1 MAKFYAFSAS
11 GFYDDSLNAVMPDDA
26 VEITQELYAALL
38 EGQSTGTKVIVEG
51 SNGLPELQDIPVI
64 ETYTYPAKTITLPFL
79 SGWSKTLPERVFTK
93 TTLEQARID
102 KLSAVREDRDA
113 LLQYSDL
120 VAKEGASK
128 VADSQKILQPNLQWT
143 HQLRSPFLENAET
156 DLAAL
161 NTVDD
166 VLAYE
171 ADFDPKLLRA
181 SYVVLTMRQ
190 FALAA
195 VNSEL
200 MDYTTAADFLESKVI
215 PAGIEAVLS
224 TLPTADA
231 NNARLTLKSMV
242 IIPRDDAMVSA
253 LFGAAFGMTSQQLD
267 DFFLAAFEV

>member
-1 MAKFYAFSAS
+1 MGLWKNSENAIW
-11 GFYDDSLNAVMPDDA
+11 DDMDG
-26 VEITQELYAALL
+26 AA
-38 EGQSTGTKVIVEG
+38 I
-51 SNGLPELQDIPVI
+51 GLPSWPEGLIPITEQEADDIRNGVSY
-64 ETYTYPAKTITLPFL
+64 TYTAKTITLPFL

-102 KLSAVREDRDA
+102 KLAAVEADRDA

-143 HQLRSPFLENAET
+143 HQLRSPFLENAEA

-171 ADFDPKLLRA
+171 ADFDPKPLQA

-195 VNSEL
+195 VNSQL

>member
-1 MAKFYAFSAS
+1 MTHYYKSNTNKLHVLDDPAFI
-11 GFYDDSLNAVMPDDA
+11 GL
-26 VEITQELYAALL
+26 
-38 EGQSTGTKVIVEG
+38 
-51 SNGLPELQDIPVI
+51 LPENDSPYI
-64 ETYTYPAKTITLPFL
+64 EIDETEYNALVAEASLPAPTYTYPAKTITLPFL
-79 SGWSKTLPERVFTK
+79 SGWSKTLLERVFTK

-102 KLSAVREDRDA
+102 KIEAVRADRDA

-120 VAKEGASK
+120 VAKEGASM

-143 HQLRSPFLENAET
+143 HQLRSPFLENAEA

-171 ADFDPKLLRA
+171 ADFDPKPLQA

-200 MDYTTAADFLESKVI
+200 MDYTTAADFLENKVI

>member
-1 MAKFYAFSAS
+1 MDIQQLYQ
-11 GFYDDSLNAVMPDDA
+11 LINAVAPIEGVNSDGVISFLETATAEQRAAAHQVVNDNLPNLG
-26 VEITQELYAALL
+26 VE
-38 EGQSTGTKVIVEG
+38 
-51 SNGLPELQDIPVI
+51 P

-102 KLSAVREDRDA
+102 KLAAVEADRDA

-171 ADFDPKLLRA
+171 ADFDPKPLRV

-231 NNARLTLKSMV
+231 NNARLTLKAMTL
-242 IIPRDDAMVSA
+242 IPRDDAMVSA

>member
-1 MAKFYAFSAS
+1 MYKLTTSSSIIRLSDNACIPADNGNFDYQAYLSWVAV
-11 GFYDDSLNAVMPDDA
+11 GNTPEVADSSKVLTHTYP
-26 VEITQELYAALL
+26 TQTIVLPFLP
-38 EGQSTGTKVIVEG
+38 EGQSLREKV
-51 SNGLPELQDIPVI
+51 
-64 ETYTYPAKTITLPFL
+64 
-79 SGWSKTLPERVFTK
+79 LPERVFTK
-93 TTLEQARID
+93 ATVEQARID
-102 KLSAVREDRDA
+102 KLAAVRADRDA

-143 HQLRSPFLENAET
+143 HQLRSPFLENAEA

-171 ADFDPKLLRA
+171 ADFDPKPLQA

-231 NNARLTLKSMV
+231 NNARLTLKAMTL
-242 IIPRDDAMVSA
+242 IPRDDAMVSA

>member
-1 MAKFYAFSAS
+1 MDIQQLYQLISAVAPIEGVNS
-11 GFYDDSLNAVMPDDA
+11 DGVISFLETATTEQRAAAHQVVNDNLPNLG
-26 VEITQELYAALL
+26 VE
-38 EGQSTGTKVIVEG
+38 
-51 SNGLPELQDIPVI
+51 P

-102 KLSAVREDRDA
+102 KLAAVRADRDA

-143 HQLRSPFLENAET
+143 HQLRSPFLENAEA

-161 NTVDD
+161 STVDD

-171 ADFDPKLLRA
+171 ADFDPKPLQA

-231 NNARLTLKSMV
+231 NNARLTLKSLV